1 MDEKV
6 CILYGKNHFTALR
19 LETIFKNVG
28 FKFLYSKNHFV
39 LKKNIALAK
48 KDLVCIFVEI
58 EDNYEAIGLINDA
71 KASAA
76 SVPLIVLSDIPKRT
90 LFINAIVAGAIDFIV
105 KPFEDS
111 LLMERI
117 SKLMDSPD
125 SNFNYNEAALEII
138 RIELIK
144 SQKGKYHLGFG
155 LITFFN
161 PVKAY
166 NAKLEQQYRKDLPE
180 VFLSLG
186 KSLFETDIKQL
197 IGSQSM
203 LVALTFCTSEQIP
216 VVENKITE
224 LYEKLKS
231 DHSLLNKYSMV
242 QVFYSK
248 LEDSFE
254 AVDILNVL
262 MSKTKATIENQREK
276 FNKVSSNTTVETVGE
291 K

>member
-1 MDEKV
+1 MEEKV

-19 LETIFKNVG
+19 LETIFNNVG
-28 FKFLYSKNHFV
+28 FKFLYSKNQFV
-39 LKKNIALAK
+39 LKENIELAK
-48 KDLVCIFVEI
+48 KDIVCILVEI
-58 EDNYEAIGLINDA
+58 EDNDEAIGLVNDA

-76 SVPLIVLSDIPKRT
+76 SVPLIVLSDTPKRT

-105 KPFEDS
+105 KPFEDR

-117 SKLMDSPD
+117 SKIMDSPN
-125 SNFNYNEAALEII
+125 SSFSYNEAALEMI

-155 LITFFN
+155 LITFFK
-161 PVKAY
+161 PVKDY

-180 VFLSLG
+180 VFSNLG

-203 LVALTFCTSEQIP
+203 LVALTFCTSEQLP

-224 LYEKLKS
+224 LYNKFKI
-231 DHSLLNKYSMV
+231 DHSSLDKYLMV

-248 LEDSFE
+248 FEEGTE
-254 AVDILNVL
+254 AVDILNLL
-262 MSKTKATIENQREK
+262 MSTTKKTIEDLR
-276 FNKVSSNTTVETVGE
+276 
-291 K
+291 